1 MLPPLAADGVCS
13 VTAAAREEKEIF
25 LDPEMAAPLSAAQ
38 LEVVDRRG
46 ARCAGLTASG
56 AALAAAMEGL
66 PLDGRSFDEVV
77 APSPL
82 MSWLRSEWDAV
93 LSDCA
98 TKLPLHSADCLC
110 NLCANATAMMSFD
123 QAYEQVHAGTRLGR
137 GASSYT
143 RRPTAHFSAPPS
155 PQVHALVDLNE
166 YRHLLGD
173 HDNGDG
179 ALCLPAARLI
189 WQQQCDALG
198 AARTAAGLPPPEPA
212 PVVVVD
218 EAEEAP
224 GTVEDDASP
233 PPAAPPPTTAAPTT
247 GDELGTD
254 ALSQQAG
261 DVVLMP
267 AWSFAL
273 IGAAVLVSLGL
284 GIAAGCCVFRRREK
298 ATGTALTTRNWRLST
313 VRGQQY
319 AAKTNWSSVVELN
332 VEPEVSEVGALP
344 PSRKISAENHAAA
357 ALGLPPRQLSRKFSD
372 AI

>member
-46 ARCAGLTASG
+46 ARCASLTASG

-82 MSWLRSEWDAV
+82 MSWLRNEWDAV

-110 NLCANATAMMSFD
+110 NLCANATAMMSFE
-123 QAYEQVHAGTRLGR
+123 QAFE
-137 GASSYT
+137 
-143 RRPTAHFSAPPS
+143 
-155 PQVHALVDLNE
+155 QVHALVDLNE

-218 EAEEAP
+218 EAEEAAP
-224 GTVEDDASP
+224 GTVEAAASP
-233 PPAAPPPTTAAPTT
+233 PPAAPAATTAAPTT
-247 GDELGTD
+247 GDELETD